1 MHRDVHSC
9 AKVSNKT
16 PAAYVLFSA
25 ITTPATRRGNRWRAL
40 RLHPHGAEAFAR
52 DQPGIVVDQRSALA
66 AKRWVV
72 ARDGDPKP
80 RQRAI

>member
-1 MHRDVHSC
+1 
-9 AKVSNKT
+9 VSNKT
-16 PAAYVLFSA
+16 PAACVLFSA
-25 ITTPATRRGNRWRAL
+25 VIAPARRRGNRWRVL
-40 RLHPHGAEAFAR
+40 RLHRHGAEAFAP